1 MSCHS
6 FLAAMSRPSGEI
18 MTKASPPLAK
28 RVDQSH
34 THHAITR
41 QDPYAWLRADNW
53 QEVMQKP
60 EALDPEIRAYLEAE
74 NSYYETEF
82 GQPTAAL
89 QDEIYREIRGR
100 IKEDDSGVPSPD
112 GDFAYNTR
120 MLEGQQY
127 PLIVRTPRAGGAETV
142 LLDCNAE
149 AGDSYF
155 GFAGASHDPSHR
167 TLAWAAD
174 RAGSEYYDVV
184 LRDLTTGTD
193 SGDVIRNT
201 AGSFVWSN
209 DSRAL
214 YYTEYDDN
222 HRPFRVRRHDIGSDQ
237 ATDPIIYEEADP
249 GFFVGVGKTLSDKF
263 IIIDAHD
270 HQTSEV
276 WLIDAEQGGEPRLV
290 APRVTDREY
299 EVDERGGLL
308 YIRTNA
314 DGAEDYKIVTAPA
327 ATPDAD
333 HWTDLVPYREG
344 VLILD
349 IALLRNHLLRLER
362 EDGLPRI
369 VARDL
374 RTGKEETIRFEEEA
388 YSLGMSTGYEF
399 DTSVF
404 RLTYSSPTT
413 PQQLFDFDLETGKR
427 TLLKTQEVPSGHDPA
442 KYETRR
448 LFATA
453 PDGEQVPVTLLYRKG
468 ITLDG
473 SNPALLYGYG
483 AYGMSMPAAFSVS
496 VLSLVDRGFVYAV
509 AHIRGG
515 MEKGYRWY
523 RQGRRE
529 HKTNTFTDFIAAAEM
544 LIAEGY
550 TQTGKIVA
558 QGGSAGGML
567 MGAIANLRPDLWG
580 GVIAQVPF
588 VDVLNTML
596 DDTLPLT
603 PPEWPE
609 WGNPIA
615 SAEDY
620 QRIAAYAPYEAVS
633 DQVYPPIFALA
644 GLTDPR
650 VTYWEPAKWVAR
662 LRATKQGDAPLYL
675 KTNMGAGH
683 GGASGRFDRLK
694 ETAQC
699 YAFAIKSAGL
709 DG

>member
-1 MSCHS
+1 
-6 FLAAMSRPSGEI
+6 
-18 MTKASPPLAK
+18 MTQPPFAK
-28 RVDQSH
+28 RITHQT
-34 THHAITR
+34 THHGITR
-41 QDPYAWLRADNW
+41 DDPWHWLRADNW

-60 EALDPEIRAYLEAE
+60 DKLDPEIRAYLDAE
-74 NSYYETEF
+74 NDWFETRF
-82 GQPTAAL
+82 GKPTEAL
-89 QDEIYREIRGR
+89 QEKIYREIRGR

-112 GDFAYNTR
+112 GDWAYNSR
-120 MLEGQQY
+120 MLEGKQY
-127 PLIVRTPRAGGAETV
+127 PLIVRTPRSGGDETV

-149 AGDSYF
+149 AGEGYF
-155 GFAGASHDPSHR
+155 GFAGSSHDPSHR

-174 RAGSEYYDVV
+174 RAGSEYYDIV
-184 LRDLTTGTD
+184 LRDIATGTD
-193 SGDVIRNT
+193 SAEVIRNT

-209 DSRAL
+209 DSASI
-214 YYTEYDDN
+214 YYAEYDDN
-222 HRPFRVRRHDIGSDQ
+222 HRPYRIRRHDIGSDQ
-237 ATDPIIYEEADP
+237 SADPIIYTESDP
-249 GFFVGVGKTLSDKF
+249 GFFVGIGKTLSDRF
-263 IIIDAHD
+263 IVIDAHD

-276 WLIDAEQGGEPRLV
+276 WLIDAEKGGEPRLI
-290 APRVTDREY
+290 APRLVDREY
-299 EVDERGGLL
+299 EIDESGGLL

-327 ATPDAD
+327 DDPRAEN
-333 HWTDLVPYREG
+333 WTDLVAHRQD

-349 IALLRNHLLRLER
+349 IAVLKNHLLRLER

-374 RTGKEETIRFEEEA
+374 RSGKEEIVGFKEEA

-413 PQQLFDFDLETGKR
+413 PSQVFDVDLETGKR
-427 TLLKTQEVPSGHDPA
+427 TLLKTQEVPSGHNPA
-442 KYETRR
+442 DYETRR
-448 LFATA
+448 LFAKA
-453 PDGEQVPVTLLYRKG
+453 PDGEEVPVTLLYRKG
-468 ITLDG
+468 TKLDG

-483 AYGMSMPAAFSVS
+483 AYGMSMPASFSVS
-496 VLSLVDRGFVYAV
+496 VLSLVDRGFVYAI

-529 HKTNTFTDFIAAAEM
+529 NKTNTFTDFIAAAEM

-550 TQTGKIVA
+550 TAKGKIVA
-558 QGGSAGGML
+558 HGGSAGGML

-580 GVIAQVPF
+580 GIIAQVPF

-609 WGNPIA
+609 WGNPIT
-615 SAEDY
+615 SADDY
-620 QRIAAYAPYEAVS
+620 ARIAAYAPYEQVS
-633 DQVYPPIFALA
+633 AQAYPAIFALA

-650 VTYWEPAKWVAR
+650 VTYWEPAKWVAK
-662 LRATKQGDAPLYL
+662 LRATATGTAPLYL

-694 ETAQC
+694 ETAMC
-699 YAFAIKSAGL
+699 YVFAIKSAGL

>member
-1 MSCHS
+1 MS
-6 FLAAMSRPSGEI
+6 LRGILRPAPRPSGDI
-18 MTKASPPLAK
+18 MTKAQPPVAK
-28 RVDQSH
+28 RVDYAH
-34 THHAITR
+34 THHNVLR

-60 EALDPEIRAYLEAE
+60 ETLDPEIRAYLEAE
-74 NSYYETEF
+74 NAFYDAEF
-82 GQPTAAL
+82 GEPTASL
-89 QDEIYREIRGR
+89 QEAIYREIRGR

-112 GDFAYNTR
+112 GPWAYNSR
-120 MLEGQQY
+120 MLEGKQY
-127 PLIVRTPRAGGAETV
+127 PQIVRTPREGGPETV
-142 LLDCNAE
+142 LLDCNEE
-149 AGDSYF
+149 AGDGYF

-174 RAGSEYYDVV
+174 RAGSEYYDIV
-184 LRDLTTGTD
+184 LRDLETGKD
-193 SGDVIRNT
+193 SDEVIRET
-201 AGSFVWSN
+201 AGSYVWSN
-209 DSRAL
+209 DSRAI
-214 YYTEYDDN
+214 YYAEYDDN
-222 HRPFRVRRHDIGSDQ
+222 HRPFRVRRHDLGTAQEADVV
-237 ATDPIIYEEADP
+237 IYEEKDP
-249 GFFVGVGKTLSDKF
+249 GFFVGVGKTLSDRF
-263 IIIDAHD
+263 IVIDAHD

-276 WLIDAEQGGEPRLV
+276 WLIDATTGGEPRLV
-290 APRVTDREY
+290 SPRLADREY
-299 EVDERGGLL
+299 DVDEREGVL

-314 DGAEDYKIVTAPA
+314 DGAEDYKIVTVPADDPA
-327 ATPDAD
+327 AE
-333 HWTDLVPYREG
+333 HWTDLVPHRPG

-349 IALLRNHLLRLER
+349 IALLKNHLLRLER

-374 RTGKEETIRFEEEA
+374 RTGVEETVRFEEEA
-388 YSLGMSTGYEF
+388 YSLGMATGYEF

-404 RLTYSSPTT
+404 RLSYSSPTT
-413 PQQLFDFDLETGKR
+413 PNQTFDIDLETGTR
-427 TLLKTQEVPSGHDPA
+427 TLLKTQEVPSGHNPED
-442 KYETRR
+442 YETRR

-453 PDGEQVPVTLLYRKG
+453 PDGEQVPVTVLSRKG

-473 SNPALLYGYG
+473 NNPTLLYGYG
-483 AYGMSMPAAFSVS
+483 SYGMSMPAAFSVS
-496 VLSLVDRGFVYAV
+496 VLSLVDRGFVYAI

-529 HKTNTFTDFIAAAEM
+529 HKLNTFTDFIAAAEM

-550 TQTGKIVA
+550 TQEGRIVA

-567 MGAIANLRPDLWG
+567 MGAVANLRPDLWG
-580 GVIAQVPF
+580 GIIAQVPF

-609 WGNPIA
+609 WGNPIL

-620 QRIAAYAPYEAVS
+620 HRIAAYAPYEAVTAQ
-633 DQVYPPIFALA
+633 DYPPILALA

-650 VTYWEPAKWVAR
+650 VTYWEPAKWVAK
-662 LRATKQGDAPLYL
+662 LRATKTDQAPLYL

-699 YAFAIKSAGL
+699 YAFAIKSVGL
-709 DG
+709 DA

>member
-1 MSCHS
+1 
-6 FLAAMSRPSGEI
+6 
-18 MTKASPPLAK
+18 MTKATPPIA
-28 RVDQSH
+28 RSIPHSH
-34 THHAITR
+34 THHTITR
-41 QDPYAWLRADNW
+41 DDPYAWLRAENW

-60 EALDPEIRAYLEAE
+60 ETLDKDIRAYLEAE
-74 NSYYETEF
+74 NDYYETEF
-82 GQPTAAL
+82 GQPTADL
-89 QDEIYREIRGR
+89 QDRIYKEIRGR

-112 GDFAYNTR
+112 GAWAYNTR
-120 MLEGQQY
+120 MLEGKQY
-127 PLIVRTPRAGGAETV
+127 PLIVRTPREGGKETV

-149 AGDSYF
+149 AGDGYF
-155 GFAGASHDPSHR
+155 GFAGAGHDPSHSYM
-167 TLAWAAD
+167 TWAAD
-174 RAGSEYYDVV
+174 RAGSEYFDIVVRELASGKDVETIK
-184 LRDLTTGTD
+184 D
-193 SGDVIRNT
+193 T
-201 AGSFVWSN
+201 AGNTVWSAGGR
-209 DSRAL
+209 SF

-222 HRPFRVRRHDIGSDQ
+222 HRPFRVRHHRLGAAQ
-237 ATDPIIYEEADP
+237 AEDPIVYEEKDP

-263 IIIDAHD
+263 IVIDAHD

-299 EVDERGGLL
+299 ELEERDGLL

-314 DGAEDYKIVTAPA
+314 DGAEDYKIVTAPSDDPG
-327 ATPDAD
+327 TEN
-333 HWTDLVPYREG
+333 WTDLVPHREG

-349 IALLRNHLLRLER
+349 IAVLSNHLLRLER

-374 RTGKEETIRFEEEA
+374 RTGKEEIVGFEEEA
-388 YSLGMSTGYEF
+388 YALGMSTGYEF
-399 DTSVF
+399 DTTVF

-413 PQQLFDFDLETGKR
+413 PSQVFDVDLETGAR

-442 KYETRR
+442 DYETKR

-453 PDGEQVPVTLLYRKG
+453 GDGEQVPVTLLYRKG
-468 ITLDG
+468 TKLDG
-473 SNPALLYGYG
+473 SNPTLLYGYG
-483 AYGMSMPAAFSVS
+483 SYGMSMPASFSVS
-496 VLSLVDRGFVYAV
+496 VLSLVDRGFVYAI

-515 MEKGYRWY
+515 MDKGYRWY
-523 RQGRRE
+523 KQGRRE

-544 LIAEGY
+544 LIETGY
-550 TQTGKIVA
+550 TQKGKIIA

-580 GVIAQVPF
+580 GIIAQVPF

-609 WGNPIA
+609 WGNPIT

-620 QRIAAYAPYEAVS
+620 ARIAAYAPYEAVS
-633 DQVYPPIFALA
+633 AQAYPPIFALA

-650 VTYWEPAKWVAR
+650 VTYWEPAKWVAK
-662 LRATKQGDAPLYL
+662 LRATKSGDAPLYL
-675 KTNMGAGH
+675 KTNMSAGH
-683 GGASGRFDRLK
+683 AGASGRFDRLK

>member
-1 MSCHS
+1 MS
-6 FLAAMSRPSGEI
+6 
-18 MTKASPPLAK
+18 KAIPPNAK
-28 RVDQSH
+28 RIPHSQR
-34 THHAITR
+34 HHNVTR
-41 QDPYAWLRADNW
+41 DDPYAWLRADNW

-60 EALDPEIRAYLEAE
+60 ETLDAEIRAYLEAE
-74 NSYYETEF
+74 NDYYEAEF
-82 GQPTAAL
+82 GQPTADL
-89 QDEIYREIRGR
+89 QDAIYREIRGR

-112 GDFAYNTR
+112 GAWAYNTR
-120 MLEGQQY
+120 MLEGKQY
-127 PLIVRTPRAGGAETV
+127 PQIVRTPRNGGAETV
-142 LLDCNAE
+142 LLDCNIE
-149 AGDSYF
+149 AGDGYF
-155 GFAGASHDPSHR
+155 GFAGASHDPSHK

-174 RAGSEYYDVV
+174 RAGSEYYDIV
-184 LRDLTTGTD
+184 LRDLETGKD
-193 SGDVIRNT
+193 SAEVIKDT
-201 AGSFVWSN
+201 AGSYVWSN
-209 DSRAL
+209 DSAAL

-222 HRPFRVRRHDIGSDQ
+222 HRPYRIRRHDLGTDQ
-237 ATDPIIYEEADP
+237 SADPIIYEEKDP

-276 WLIDAEQGGEPRLV
+276 WLIDAEMGGEPRLV

-299 EVDERGGLL
+299 EIDERDGVL

-314 DGAEDYKIVTAPA
+314 DGAEDYKIVTVA
-327 ATPDAD
+327 ADAPDAAN
-333 HWTDLVPYREG
+333 WVDLVPHRDG

-349 IALLRNHLLRLER
+349 VSLLKNHMLRLER

-374 RTGKEETIRFEEEA
+374 RTGKEETVNFAEEA

-404 RLTYSSPTT
+404 RLSYSSPTT
-413 PQQLFDFDLETGKR
+413 PQQLFDMDLETGAR

-442 KYETRR
+442 DYETRR

-453 PDGEQVPVTLLYRKG
+453 ADGEQVPVTLLYRKG
-468 ITLDG
+468 TQLDG
-473 SNPALLYGYG
+473 SNPTLLYGYG

-496 VLSLVDRGFVYAV
+496 VLSLVDRGFVYAI

-523 RQGRRE
+523 KQGRRE
-529 HKTNTFTDFIAAAEM
+529 HKANTFTDFIAAAEM
-544 LIAEGY
+544 LIAQGY
-550 TQTGKIVA
+550 TTKGRIVA
-558 QGGSAGGML
+558 HGGSAGGML
-567 MGAIANLRPDLWG
+567 MGAIANLQPDLWG

-609 WGNPIA
+609 WGNPIT
-615 SAEDY
+615 SLDDY
-620 QRIAAYAPYEAVS
+620 NRIAAYAPYEAVTA
-633 DQVYPPIFALA
+633 QAYPPIFALA

-650 VTYWEPAKWVAR
+650 VTYWEPAKWVAK
-662 LRATKQGDAPLYL
+662 LRATKSGDAPLYL